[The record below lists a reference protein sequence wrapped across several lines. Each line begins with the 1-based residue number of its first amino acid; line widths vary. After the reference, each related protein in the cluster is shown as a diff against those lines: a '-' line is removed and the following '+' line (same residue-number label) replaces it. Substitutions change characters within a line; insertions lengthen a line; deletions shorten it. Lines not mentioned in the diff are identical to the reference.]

1 MLRISNSFSWWAL
14 PTLRVCPNAGV
25 DIVYNG
31 VDLDFCS
38 PDHVHPPAARMIHSA
53 RPLPSGLPSRPTSAS
68 SPNLDD
74 RAAIAYGPSFW
85 LCYLANTL
93 LMVAVSLLFR
103 YADFVTHLGGSELNL
118 GLIVGI
124 GMVGAI
130 AMRVF
135 QGIGIDRY
143 GPRLIWLGSLL
154 LFILSLLAHLAITR
168 VDGPAV
174 YLVRIVFTISLAGA
188 FGASITYISLR
199 APVGRVAEM
208 IGVLGSSG
216 FVGIAL
222 GPVLGDWVFRFGVGA
237 QSVSNMFLYAAGLT
251 LLSLICTA
259 LATHGQVRH
268 PRRRRPPTLGLLR
281 RYHPGPLLLVAA
293 AMGIGISLPF
303 TFLRTYAEHLQI
315 DQMRT
320 YFLVYAGVAFAVRIM
335 ARRLPDRLGIRPMI
349 LTGFAALVMCML
361 LFLVVR
367 SEWMLAIP
375 AVMGGVAH
383 AFLFPSVVAGG
394 GAAFPTRYRG
404 LATTLTLAM
413 FDIGNLLGQPM
424 AGGIVEFSGRLG
436 LPPYATLWVT
446 MATGLALV
454 GIYFAIVSRAA
465 PARSS
470 AIPLATTRAGSRS
483 ERSRLSNSGK
493 VETFE
498 SADQ

>member
-1 MLRISNSFSWWAL
+1 
-14 PTLRVCPNAGV
+14 
-25 DIVYNG
+25 
-31 VDLDFCS
+31 
-38 PDHVHPPAARMIHSA
+38 MIHSA
-53 RPLPSGLPSRPTSAS
+53 RPSSSENLS
-68 SPNLDD
+68 SP
-74 RAAIAYGPSFW
+74 YGPTFW

-135 QGIGIDRY
+135 LGIGIDRY
-143 GPRLIWLGSLL
+143 GPRLIWLGSLS
-154 LFILSLLAHLAITR
+154 LFIISLLAHLAVTR

-174 YLVRIVFTISLAGA
+174 YLVRIALTISLAGA

-216 FVGIAL
+216 FVGIAI
-222 GPVLGDWVFRFGVGA
+222 GPVLGDWVFRSGTSA
-237 QSVSNMFLYAAGLT
+237 QSVSNMFLYAAALT

-259 LATHGQVRH
+259 LATRGQVRR
-268 PRRRRPPTLGLLR
+268 PARRRPPTLGLLR

-315 DQMRT
+315 EHMRT
-320 YFLVYAGVAFAVRIM
+320 YFLVYAGVAFAVRIA
-335 ARRLPDRLGIRPMI
+335 ARRLPDRLGIRPTI
-349 LTGFAALVMCML
+349 LTGFASLVMCML

-383 AFLFPSVVAGG
+383 AFLFPSVVSGG
-394 GAAFPTRYRG
+394 GASFPTRYRG
-404 LATTLTLAM
+404 LATTLMLAM

-436 LPPYATLWVT
+436 LPPYPTLWVT
-446 MATGLALV
+446 MAAGLALV
-454 GIYFAIVSRAA
+454 GLYYTVVSRQSPAA
-465 PARSS
+465 RG
-470 AIPLATTRAGSRS
+470 TTRLSKANRS
-483 ERSRLSNSGK
+483 DRSRRPDSQEMEMLEAPTAEAVRRCDVSADRSNS
-493 VETFE
+493 
-498 SADQ
+498 SSR